1 MKRLGEKLE
10 DIVEKT
16 EIELLTYAPEMGE
29 PTPDR
34 VDRAAAYAKDN
45 QVDGLVA
52 LGGGATIDITKLVAK
67 ILVQFKQMCCWNG
80 IEKTDMSHKNVWL
93 QA

>member
-1 MKRLGEKLE
+1 MEAFGYLQELE

-67 ILVQFKQMCCWNG
+67 ILVQFKQMCC
-80 IEKTDMSHKNVWL
+80 
-93 QA
+93 